1 MFNLLLNIDQSVTL
15 FFYKLFSH
23 NVFFDIFFSFFSFLG
38 STVFV
43 WLIIIFLVVFFEEK
57 AHPGISK
64 NDKKF
69 IVIFTLTIFLSFLTS
84 EVILKNIFQRPRPF
98 SQIKNLKLK
107 IKNYPSDFSFP
118 SGHATIA
125 FATATTLSFF
135 DKKRKWF
142 YYFLAS
148 LIAYSRLYL
157 GVHYFFD
164 VVIGGIIGTMI
175 SRIILKK
182 LKT

>member
-1 MFNLLLNIDQSVTL
+1 MLNLLLNIDKSLTL
-15 FFYKLFSH
+15 FFHNLFPH
-23 NVFFDIFFSFFSFLG
+23 NIFFDTIFSFFSVIG
-38 STVFV
+38 SAAFIWIT
-43 WLIIIFLVVFFEEK
+43 IILLVVFFEEK
-57 AHPGISK
+57 AHPSISK
-64 NDKKF
+64 QDKKF
-69 IVIFTLTIFLSFLTS
+69 IIIFTLTIFLSFLTS
-84 EVILKNIFQRPRPF
+84 EVILKNIFKRPRPF
-98 SQIKNLKLK
+98 LQIKNLKLK

-135 DKKRKWF
+135 NKKRKWF
-142 YYFLAS
+142 YYFLAF

-164 VVIGGIIGTMI
+164 VVVGAVIGVMI